1 MRVGF
6 GKQKKAG
13 AGLDMFQ
20 YGNSKPDKLEV
31 FGLVEFCLGAEAFV
45 AWESQVKLL
54 NARCHTREEV

>member
-1 MRVGF
+1 
-6 GKQKKAG
+6 
-13 AGLDMFQ
+13 MFQ

-54 NARCHTREEV
+54 NARCYTREEV